1 MGQKVEV
8 SGTGYD
14 IKAGKCFVGGTAYAI
29 KKGRTLIGGTGYD
42 ISLVSGV
49 PIDELTPGTS
59 IYITENNVAT
69 QFYIAKHDYES
80 GLNGMGRTLL
90 IRAHIVK
97 NDVFGN
103 NQLYNNSILDKYFN
117 ETYPSLFSGF
127 VQSLMSNTSFP
138 WRPGLYAQETI
149 YTKKAFALSITEYGL
164 SGSYMPVEGTS
175 LPIRGLFNAIALEAN
190 EYRLWS
196 RTMNLETSSTMTV
209 SILESYNGE
218 IRANSYY
225 CYASYGYLPAFS
237 LPGEALVS
245 DNGDGTYTLVEE

>member
-8 SGTGYD
+8 GGTVYD
-14 IKAGKCFVGGTAYAI
+14 LKAGKCLVGGTAYAL

-42 ISLVSGV
+42 ISLLSGV
-49 PIDELTPGTS
+49 PIDELTPGTP

-97 NDVFGN
+97 NDVFGSN
-103 NQLYNNSILDKYFN
+103 KFYDNSTLDKYFN

-138 WRPGLYAQETI
+138 WKPGLYAQTTI
-149 YTKKAFALSITEYGL
+149 CTKKAFALSMTEYGL
-164 SGSYMPVEGTS
+164 SGGYTPVEGTS

-190 EYRLWS
+190 DNRLWS
-196 RTMNLETSSTMTV
+196 RTADFQTESTTSV
-209 SILESYNGE
+209 SVLESYNGE
-218 IRANSYY
+218 IHARSYY
-225 CYASYGYLPAFS
+225 CYVSYGYLPAFS

>member
-8 SGTGYD
+8 SGTVYD
-14 IKAGKCFVGGTAYAI
+14 LKSGKCLVGGTAYAI

-49 PIDELTPGTS
+49 PIDELTPGTP

-97 NDVFGN
+97 NDVFGS
-103 NQLYNNSILDKYFN
+103 NQFYDNSTLDKYFN
-117 ETYPSLFSGF
+117 ETYPSLFSDF
-127 VQSLMSNTSFP
+127 VQSLMSNTSFR
-138 WRPGLYAQETI
+138 WKPGLYAQETI
-149 YTKKAFALSITEYGL
+149 YTKKAFALSMTEYGL
-164 SGSYMPVEGTS
+164 SGFYIPVEGTS

-190 EYRLWS
+190 DHRLWS
-196 RTMNLETSSTMTV
+196 RTADFGSSSTMAV
-209 SILESYNGE
+209 SVLESYNGE
-218 IRANSYY
+218 IRADSYY
-225 CYASYGYLPAFS
+225 CYVSYGYLPAFS
-237 LPGEALVS
+237 LPGEALAS
-245 DNGDGTYTLVEE
+245 DNGNGTYTLVEE